1 MHDHCVHS
9 NFVLT
14 YLKQFFKTKTRH
26 KTLSVALKVIKSVYI
41 ALSRQRHNA
50 TLDKFFLQIFLT
62 RFLIKVL
69 IDFINSIHLIKEP
82 FKKDVTAKIA
92 IFGPPSP
99 HVTIDT
105 ISGHPLPSSHRVN
118 SDKLSLG
125 IQVTK
130 TIWDHFKNSNDT
142 SNGKSAKFLKQI
154 NKSHNIV
161 AGRISTSNC
170 ICSVVLILD
179 VDTECF
185 DFFQKEMCFSDV
197 SIHLHVSTQLF
208 SPELVFPH
216 QVYF

>member
-26 KTLSVALKVIKSVYI
+26 KTLSIALKVIKSVYI
-41 ALSRQRHNA
+41 ALSRQRWN
-50 TLDKFFLQIFLT
+50 TWQIFLT
-62 RFLIKVL
+62 NFSYKICNQGL

>member
-26 KTLSVALKVIKSVYI
+26 KTLSIALKVIKSVYI
-41 ALSRQRHNA
+41 ALSRQRWN
-50 TLDKFFLQIFLT
+50 TWQIFLT
-62 RFLIKVL
+62 NFSYKICNQDL

-92 IFGPPSP
+92 IFGSPSP

-105 ISGHPLPSSHRVN
+105 ISGHPLPSSHRVD
-118 SDKLSLG
+118 SDKLSLR

-142 SNGKSAKFLKQI
+142 SNGKSAKFLK
-154 NKSHNIV
+154 
-161 AGRISTSNC
+161 
-170 ICSVVLILD
+170 
-179 VDTECF
+179 
-185 DFFQKEMCFSDV
+185 
-197 SIHLHVSTQLF
+197 
-208 SPELVFPH
+208 
-216 QVYF
+216 